1 MRLKRYRAAG
11 MTEAMA
17 ELRADL
23 GPDALILD
31 TRRVAGGVEVTAA
44 LDAPEPEP
52 PTPPSPPQPPPT
64 TPPWIRPRQTLP
76 KTVADPAGLLH
87 WHGVPPRLARRLGQ
101 GALPR
106 ALAATLHFAPLQ
118 LTPLSPPILLVGP
131 PGAGK
136 TLTVARLATRLVLE
150 GGMPL
155 AITADGQRAGA
166 TAQLLAYT
174 RLLGISLVVAEG
186 PEMLRRA
193 LARPDCGAPM
203 LIDTPGL
210 DPFEPS
216 QRATLSELIAAA
228 SGVVAL
234 VLPAGLDPAEASELA
249 VAHAGLGATH
259 LVATRL
265 DAARRLGGVLAAAD
279 AAGLALAEA
288 GIGHG
293 AQDGL
298 VAMTPE
304 LLAARLEAA
313 APKGEYT

>member
-44 LDAPEPEP
+44 LDAPEPAP
-52 PTPPSPPQPPPT
+52 PAPPPLPV
-64 TPPWIRPRQTLP
+64 PPWIRARPVVQQP
-76 KTVADPAGLLH
+76 AIDPSGLLH

-101 GALPR
+101 GPLVQ
-106 ALAATLHFAPLQ
+106 ALATTLHFAPLQ
-118 LTPLSPPILLVGP
+118 LAPRAPPILLVGP

-136 TLTVARLATRLVLE
+136 TLTVARLATRLVLA

-155 AITADGQRAGA
+155 AVTADGQRAGA

-174 RLLGISLVVAEG
+174 RLLGIRLVVAEG

-210 DPFEPS
+210 DPFEPA
-216 QRATLSELIAAA
+216 QRAALAELIAAA

-259 LVATRL
+259 LIATRL

-288 GIGHG
+288 GIGHA

-298 VAMTPE
+298 VVMTPE
-304 LLAARLEAA
+304 LLAERLVAA
-313 APKGEYT
+313 APQGECA